1 MRIAIVN
8 DMVMAVE
15 TLRRVVTSVPGYNI
29 AWVAYDGK
37 SAIAY
42 CSRDTPDL
50 ILMDMIMP
58 KVDGVEATR
67 RIMKQSPCAILIVT
81 ANVKKNSGKI
91 FEAMGYG
98 ALDVVSTPVLGVS
111 EERELSQTLL
121 SKIAAIGI
129 VTGSLNPKHSIPP
142 QSVVSAGKAILNKL
156 SNPPGNLPPL
166 IIIGASTGGPNA
178 LATILSQFPP
188 KFKASI
194 VIIQHLDVQFSSG
207 LAKWLDEQTPLS
219 VVLASEGS
227 ILQASKVLIA
237 GTNDHLVLRPN
248 LTLTYTKRPHDY
260 PYRPSINVFCES
272 VAQYWSRKGIAVLL
286 TGMGRDGA
294 MGLQRLRCRG
304 WHTIAQNKQ
313 SCVVYGMPKAAIE
326 MGAAVQVLSLS
337 EIASTLMKKVTLI
350 T

>member
-15 TLRRVVTSVPGYNI
+15 ILRRVVTSVPGYSV
-29 AWVAYDGK
+29 AWVAYDGR

-42 CSRDTPDL
+42 CARDTPDL
-50 ILMDMIMP
+50 ILMDIIMP
-58 KVDGVEATR
+58 EADGVEATR
-67 RIMKQSPCAILIVT
+67 MIMQQSPCAILIVT
-81 ANVKKNSGKI
+81 ANVKKNSAKI

-98 ALDVVSTPVLGVS
+98 ALDVVSTPVLGDL
-111 EERELSQTLL
+111 EERELNQTLL

-129 VTGSLNPKHSIPP
+129 VTGSLNPKQSIPP
-142 QSVVSAGKAILNKL
+142 QSMISAGKAILNKL
-156 SNPPGNLPPL
+156 SNPPQDLPPL
-166 IIIGASTGGPNA
+166 IIIGASTGGPKA
-178 LATILSQFPP
+178 LATILSQLPP
-188 KFKASI
+188 HFEASI
-194 VIIQHLDVQFSSG
+194 VIIQHVDVQFSSG

-219 VVLASEGS
+219 VVLASEGTV
-227 ILQASKVLIA
+227 LQASQVLLA
-237 GTNDHLVLRPN
+237 GTNDHLVFRPN

-260 PYRPSINVFCES
+260 PYRPSIDVFCES

-294 MGLQRLRCRG
+294 IGLQRLRYRG
-304 WHTIAQNKQ
+304 WHTIAQNKN
-313 SCVVYGMPKAAIE
+313 SCVVYGMPKAAVEI
-326 MGAAVQVLSLS
+326 GAAVEILSLS